1 MSKKYV
7 NYNTDESI
15 SKYFKEVR
23 KSKLLTLDEE
33 VALTR
38 RIADGDEKAV
48 DILVKAN
55 LKFVISIAKEYQGQ
69 GLSLSDLINDGNIG
83 LIKAARK
90 FDHTKGFKFI
100 SYAVWWIRQSILQ
113 GLNDNSR
120 TVRLPSN
127 VINRTNYLVKE
138 ISKFE
143 NKYEREPVF
152 GEILDK
158 DGEEMKLMVYSKSS
172 SLNESIG
179 DGIEELIDLIPS
191 EDAPEELDSRIKVE
205 LNTILDRL
213 SPREKDIIE
222 HYFGMNTTC
231 EAMTLE
237 SIGEKY
243 GLSKERIRQIKA
255 KSLRKM
261 RNYSTNLQ
269 YLMHE

>member
-23 KSKLLTLDEE
+23 KSKLLTLEEE
-33 VALTR
+33 VSLTK
-38 RIADGDEKAV
+38 RIANGDEKAV
-48 DILVKAN
+48 DVLVKAN

-113 GLNDNSR
+113 SLNDNSR

-127 VINRTNYLVKE
+127 IINKINYLNKE
-138 ISKFE
+138 ISRFE
-143 NKYEREPVF
+143 NQNEREPVY
-152 GEILDK
+152 GEIVDK
-158 DGEEMKLMVYSKSS
+158 DGLSMKLTSYPKST
-172 SLNESIG
+172 SLNEMIG
-179 DGIEELIDLIPS
+179 DGTEELIDLLPS
-191 EDAPEELDSRIKVE
+191 EEVAEELDSRIKLE

-237 SIGEKY
+237 LIGEKY
-243 GLSKERIRQIKA
+243 GLTKERIRQIKA
-255 KSLRKM
+255 KSLRKL

>member
-23 KSKLLTLDEE
+23 KSKLLTVDEE

-38 RIADGDEKAV
+38 CIADGDEKAV
-48 DILVKAN
+48 DVLVKAN

-113 GLNDNSR
+113 SLNDNSR

-127 VINRTNYLVKE
+127 IINKSNYLNKE

-143 NKYEREPVF
+143 NKFEREPVF

-158 DGEEMKLMVYSKSS
+158 DGEEMKIVSYPKSS
-172 SLNESIG
+172 SLNEVIG
-179 DGIEELIDLIPS
+179 DGLEELIDLIPS
-191 EDAPEELDSRIKVE
+191 DEAPKELDSRIKTE
-205 LNTILDRL
+205 LYTILDRL
-213 SPREKDIIE
+213 SPREKDILIN
-222 HYFGMNTTC
+222 YFGMDTNY

-243 GLSKERIRQIKA
+243 GLTKERIRQIKA
-255 KSLRKM
+255 KSLRKL